1 VLYKDVAF
9 FILIVLAAVAVASLT
24 SSEFRKKRFNMKWSM
39 WVTAVIILIE
49 LIVCCIL
56 AIVSA
61 HSPCSCFSSC
71 AYFALLSPIFAI
83 LSFISTC
90 SRSSATAR
98 GSPQQL
104 LCYSAPPSILYY
116 SILFFFTLFILILLF
131 FISSALFAELIL
143 LRIPTLVSSI

>member
-24 SSEFRKKRFNMKWSM
+24 TSEFRKKRFNMKWSM
-39 WVTAVIILIE
+39 WITAVIILIE

-71 AYFALLSPIFAI
+71 AYFALLSPTFAI

-90 SRSSATAR
+90 SRSLATAR

-116 SILFFFTLFILILLF
+116 SVPSCFILFYFFF
-131 FISSALFAELIL
+131 FIHLDIIIFHI
-143 LRIPTLVSSI
+143 